1 MKNRIFKLPTTVK
14 AGLGGLLLSA
24 IGCAGEYINPITR
37 TQPLVPE
44 TPASAPVEPKE
55 QPRPILIEEQEA
67 ATEVPVEFTVEN
79 KKAFEYLCGIAEKGT
94 PLDDFEQI
102 QLAAKISK
110 KPAEGKAT
118 LDDLANAFAEI
129 KGEELKLSYTETIY
143 AEKNQKTAIEELV
156 SKAVKDNNL
165 QQKIEFIKSARCTD
179 KADLVAASD
188 IKVEYKIQDKKA
200 FDEYCKAVE
209 EKDGQTLDEFG
220 KVLLAKAL
228 DTDNDGVVTLK
239 EIAQGYAGFAGEA
252 QLSYKQ
258 PVFAASGQQITIA
271 ALVAKELEGKSV
283 PEKIAFIEKLRRI
296 VEAPKAPQPPSLPK
310 APPAAPNPTPGKYKE
325 VNVPVQYGFDQSGAN
340 RFEQICKFESRSDP
354 YQRLQFAASL
364 DANKDGTVVGKEGG
378 DYVLRKFKQDKKY
391 MSLATTTPSD
401 VKDTANLAT
410 LNEKIKVEE
419 GLVDRFSKWLSGK
432 NMYQRAIFLE
442 MKKENPALYEKIDNT
457 IMTAL
462 EQK

>member
-1 MKNRIFKLPTTVK
+1 MKNIFKL
-14 AGLGGLLLSA
+14 GLGGLLLSA
-24 IGCAGEYINPITR
+24 IGCANEYINPITR

-79 KKAFEYLCGIAEKGT
+79 KKAFEYLCRIAEKGT

-165 QQKIEFIKSARCTD
+165 QQKIEFIKGARCTD

-188 IKVEYKIQDKKA
+188 IKIEYKIQDKKA
-200 FDEYCKAVE
+200 FDEYCKAIE
-209 EKDGQTLDEFG
+209 EKDGQTPDEFG

-239 EIAQGYAGFAGEA
+239 EIAQGYSAFAGEA

-310 APPAAPNPTPGKYKE
+310 AAPNPTQGKYKD

-354 YQRLQFAASL
+354 YQRIQFAASL

-401 VKDTANLAT
+401 VKDTANLAALT
-410 LNEKIKVEE
+410 EKVKVEE
-419 GLVDRFSKWLSGK
+419 GLVDRFNKWLSGK
-432 NMYQRAIFLE
+432 SMYQRAIFLE
-442 MKKENPALYEKIDNT
+442 MKKKNPALYEKIDNT
-457 IMTAL
+457 TMTAL